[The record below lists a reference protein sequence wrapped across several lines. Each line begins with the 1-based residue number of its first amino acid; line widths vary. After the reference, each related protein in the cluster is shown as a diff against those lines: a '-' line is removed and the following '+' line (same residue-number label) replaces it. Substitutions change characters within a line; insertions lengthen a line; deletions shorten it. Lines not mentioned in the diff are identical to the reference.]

1 MDKYLRDDESIAE
14 CFRRHI
20 GEAKKEESD
29 GTDYSHLKDVIRNM
43 DMACLELANEDRLCF
58 LQSRLEQLVS
68 FYDYFF
74 ESNKDDPRIT
84 REMSAWSGTE
94 PFMFETARTGLSE
107 LIALG
112 ISRQELTDEEIS
124 GTNLESLMQY
134 VYDIP
139 NPRVY
144 RIYLGGM
151 SMPAIKYSFLGREAE
166 KALKLGREN
175 IIKLLSAGKDNE
187 GYLVA
192 DIYKEGRVE
201 RYMFRCTDRGVDT
214 VSKFLVP
221 EYLNDSELNVVPC
234 EFYPE

>member
-1 MDKYLRDDESIAE
+1 MADYLREDESITE
-14 CFRRHI
+14 CFHRHMDEKT
-20 GEAKKEESD
+20 GEKDD
-29 GTDYSHLKDVIRNM
+29 GTAYSHIKNVIRNM
-43 DMACLELANEDRLCF
+43 DMACLELANEDRLLF
-58 LQSRLEQLVS
+58 LQSRLEQLVA

-74 ESNKDDPRIT
+74 ESHRDDPRLKS
-84 REMSAWSGTE
+84 ELSARSGNE

-112 ISRQELTDEEIS
+112 ISRQELTDDEIS
-124 GTNLESLMQY
+124 GTNLESLMRY
-134 VYDIP
+134 IYDIP

-166 KALKLGREN
+166 SALKLGREN

-201 RYMFRCTDRGVDT
+201 RDMFRCTERGVDT
-214 VSKFLVP
+214 VSKFLAP

-234 EFYPE
+234 EFYPG